1 VILGF
6 DGTGTCRGPSK
17 VVMTVTPHLSVAVH
31 LRRQAGVI
39 TRRQA
44 RAAGL
49 SADTIDRRLA
59 SRRWKPLHPQVYLD
73 SAHRPTDEVR
83 VRSAVLWAGGDAVL
97 SGVAAAW
104 WHGIATALP
113 ENVQVTVPRAR
124 CPRARPGVGVR
135 RRELEAAD
143 LTSRLGVC
151 VTAVPLTVLEA
162 AVELGPDGRPFLDRA
177 LQVSTTFPEVLESYH
192 RNLGAH
198 GSSTMRALLT
208 TAADHSASAAARRLA
223 DLLRE
228 ARLTGWRPHFPF
240 SGFLVDVA
248 FPEYRLALEVDGWA
262 GHVDDAR
269 RRQDLWR
276 RSVLTRG
283 GWTVLRFTWH
293 DIVGRPRAVL
303 AEIVHAIGR
312 GRRARTVS

>member
-1 VILGF
+1 
-6 DGTGTCRGPSK
+6 
-17 VVMTVTPHLSVAVH
+17 MTVTPHLSVAVH

-143 LTSRLGVC
+143 LTSRLGVS

-177 LQVSTTFPEVLESYH
+177 LQVSTTFPEVLEAYH
-192 RNLGAH
+192 RNLGTH

-208 TAADHSASAAARRLA
+208 KAADHSASAAERRLA

-240 SGFLVDVA
+240 SGFPVAVA

-269 RRQDLWR
+269 RQQDLWR
-276 RSVLTRG
+276 SSVLTRG

-293 DIVGRPRAVL
+293 DLVGRPRAVL

-312 GRRARTVS
+312 GRRTRTVS

>member
-1 VILGF
+1 
-6 DGTGTCRGPSK
+6 
-17 VVMTVTPHLSVAVH
+17 MTVTPHLSVAVH

-49 SADTIDRRLA
+49 SADTIDRKLA

-73 SAHRPTDEVR
+73 SAHRRTDEVR
-83 VRSAVLWAGGDAVL
+83 VRSAVLWAGDDVVL
-97 SGVAAAW
+97 SGIAAAW

-113 ENVQVTVPRAR
+113 ETVQVTVPRAR

-143 LTSRLGVC
+143 LTSRLGVS

-162 AVELGPDGRPFLDRA
+162 AVELGLDGRPFLDRA
-177 LQVSTTFPEVLESYH
+177 LQVSTTFPEVLEAYH
-192 RNLGAH
+192 RNLGTH

-208 TAADHSASAAARRLA
+208 TAADHSASAAERRLA

-248 FPEYRLALEVDGWA
+248 FPEYRLAIDVDGWA
-262 GHVDDAR
+262 CHVDDGR
-269 RRQDLWR
+269 RQQDLWR

-312 GRRARTVS
+312 GRRARTGS